1 VSSGYGVQFAGEYTL
16 KRLDLINS
24 RSNSIDLT
32 AITVEINIF
41 ESIFTNTI
49 SASLIIVDTADL
61 INNVD
66 IRGQEFVEME
76 IETPSLDEKGQ
87 PFVLTFSVYKFGA
100 REDANA
106 GASIYELSLVSP
118 EFLLNHRRRIS
129 KSYEGTISTMV
140 KDALTNSLY
149 IQTEKKVFIEPT
161 KGVRKIVSPNLH
173 PYGFIKHLATEAQSS
188 DSSSPHY
195 LFFENLRGFY
205 FYTLQGLYNQ
215 DVLGEYRSI
224 HAGELTDNK
233 TINIEEQIKTILD
246 YNITGSNDTL
256 VNIKS
261 GMLGSTL
268 ITHDIY
274 NKSYSKNTYGYF
286 DDFNKH
292 QRIDKNPI
300 YNNARDIGNFPDA
313 RIFVNP
319 TSTTTDFQDAQHYG
333 KSSVTSNQLSETLLH
348 RKARFAELGSAIRV
362 QMTVNGTTMLN
373 AGQKIIFDKPSNSEL
388 EFKVDPVYQGE
399 FLVTQTRHHFNQVT
413 RKHEIIFSAVK
424 DAAPPPTET

>member
-1 VSSGYGVQFAGEYTL
+1 MSSGYGVQFAGEYTL

-32 AITVEINIF
+32 AITIEINIF

-173 PYGFIKHLATEAQSS
+173 PYGFIKYLATEAQSS

-195 LFFENLRGFY
+195 LFFENLIFI
-205 FYTLQGLYNQ
+205 LYK
-215 DVLGEYRSI
+215 DCITKMYWVSI
-224 HAGELTDNK
+224 D
-233 TINIEEQIKTILD
+233 QF
-246 YNITGSNDTL
+246 
-256 VNIKS
+256 
-261 GMLGSTL
+261 MLE
-268 ITHDIY
+268 
-274 NKSYSKNTYGYF
+274 N
-286 DDFNKH
+286 
-292 QRIDKNPI
+292 
-300 YNNARDIGNFPDA
+300 
-313 RIFVNP
+313 
-319 TSTTTDFQDAQHYG
+319 
-333 KSSVTSNQLSETLLH
+333 
-348 RKARFAELGSAIRV
+348 
-362 QMTVNGTTMLN
+362 
-373 AGQKIIFDKPSNSEL
+373 
-388 EFKVDPVYQGE
+388 
-399 FLVTQTRHHFNQVT
+399 
-413 RKHEIIFSAVK
+413 
-424 DAAPPPTET
+424 